1 MPRVIVTSD
10 PTRIPPHA
18 SVLLDEQVSSVHLG
32 SGHAAAQLI
41 ERLAWAI
48 SDAEET
54 ERALKG
60 ARASAPPARVTQRR
74 RAKARTRH
82 RSATA
87 A

>member
-18 SVLLDEQVSSVHLG
+18 TVLLDEQVSSIHLG

-48 SDAEET
+48 SDAEQAESRPAVFAET
-54 ERALKG
+54 
-60 ARASAPPARVTQRR
+60 
-74 RAKARTRH
+74 
-82 RSATA
+82 
-87 A
+87 

>member
-48 SDAEET
+48 SDAEAS
-54 ERALKG
+54 ERTQAGAPG
-60 ARASAPPARVTQRR
+60 ARHLAGSRSRAAGRTRR
-74 RAKARTRH
+74 R
-82 RSATA
+82 SPA
-87 A
+87 AA